1 MLLIVIYKFVQLATL
16 LNVSIDFSSF
26 LKNLIPFGFPGVESK
41 LAANKDNFS
50 SLCLLQSLKSNVKL

>member
-16 LNVSIDFSSF
+16 LNFSIDFNSSF
-26 LKNLIPFGFPGVESK
+26 FFFNLIPFGFPGIKSK

-50 SLCLLQSLKSNVKL
+50 YLCL